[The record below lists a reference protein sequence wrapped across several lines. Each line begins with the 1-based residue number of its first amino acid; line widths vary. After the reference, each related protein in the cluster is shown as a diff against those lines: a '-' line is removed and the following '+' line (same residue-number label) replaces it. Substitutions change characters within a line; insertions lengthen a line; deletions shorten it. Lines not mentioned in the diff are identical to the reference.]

1 MKRPQ
6 TAFFR
11 ALRVFAVIL
20 LFTLIAAL
28 PNFAFSQPQD
38 SPPLHIHGDG
48 IALTDWTVDKIQKQ
62 FAAEITPITYAG
74 HSGSH
79 VFKCVPLISLLK
91 AAGVPTDLK
100 MQPNSDPKAKS
111 YSLRFVAVTRGR
123 DGYVVA
129 FSLAELIPDVG
140 NHHVWLALDEDG
152 QPLSANDG
160 PMRLLSPDDQK
171 PARSV
176 HELADITLIDA
187 SATTRPD

>member
-1 MKRPQ
+1 MKHP
-6 TAFFR
+6 AFFR
-11 ALRVFAVIL
+11 ALRAFAVIL

-38 SPPLHIHGDG
+38 PPPLHIHGDG
-48 IALTDWTVDKIQKQ
+48 IAPTDWTVDQIEKQ
-62 FAAEITPITYAG
+62 LAAEITPITYAG
-74 HSGSH
+74 HGQPH

-100 MQPNSDPKAKS
+100 MQPNSDPKTKS
-111 YSLRFVAVTRGR
+111 YSLRYVAVVRGR
-123 DGYVVA
+123 DGYIVA
-129 FSLAELIPDVG
+129 FSLAELIPAVG
-140 NHHVWLALDEDG
+140 NRHVWLALDEDG